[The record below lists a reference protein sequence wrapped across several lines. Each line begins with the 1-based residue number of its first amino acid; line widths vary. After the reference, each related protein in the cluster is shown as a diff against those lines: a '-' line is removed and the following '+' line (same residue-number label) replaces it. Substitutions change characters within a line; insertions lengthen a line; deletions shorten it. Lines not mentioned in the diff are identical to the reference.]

1 MYLNRKYM
9 YVPEYYGLKPLQG
22 MYTVDVSVPLLLICC
37 FIQKMVSVVLTTR
50 VILERIL
57 HLP

>member
-1 MYLNRKYM
+1 M